1 MRDIVY
7 GVVHGLGEL
16 FGMLVAAR
24 LFWWIVLPAFVIG
37 AGISALMGYGVFGLL
52 STAP

>member
-7 GVVHGLGEL
+7 GLVHGLGEL
-16 FGMLVAAR
+16 VGLLVAAK

-37 AGISALMGYGVFGLL
+37 AGITALMGYGVFGLL
-52 STAP
+52 LSAP